1 MSLAQQLVLRA
12 LVAWFWEQPFRRP
25 PIRFGTALHDRFMLP
40 HYVWRDFEE
49 VCADLAAH
57 GLPVRAEW
65 FKTHFEFRFP
75 YYGHVTHRDIGFEL
89 RAALEP
95 WHVMGEEGVV
105 GGTARYV
112 DSSLER
118 LQVKVEGLEGTR
130 FTIAC
135 NGHALP
141 LQPTG
146 TRGEQVAGVR
156 FRAWQPPACLHPTI
170 GVHSPL
176 KFDLVD
182 RWAGR
187 SLGGCTYHVMHPA
200 GRNYETLPVNELEAE
215 GRRLSRFEAGG
226 HTPGPM
232 TVGEPVIHPEFPHTL
247 DLRRFG

>member
-1 MSLAQQLVLRA
+1 
-12 LVAWFWEQPFRRP
+12 
-25 PIRFGTALHDRFMLP
+25 MLP

-49 VCADLAAH
+49 VCGDLAAH
-57 GLPVRAEW
+57 GLPVRRRVVRDPLRVPLPLLRPR
-65 FKTHFEFRFP
+65 H
-75 YYGHVTHRDIGFEL
+75 HRDIGFEL

-130 FTIAC
+130 FTVAC
-135 NGHALP
+135 NGRALP

-146 TRGEQVAGVR
+146 TRGEWVAGVR
-156 FRAWQPPACLHPTI
+156 FRAWQPPRVPAPH
-170 GVHSPL
+170 HRRPL
-176 KFDLVD
+176 AAQVRPGRPLG
-182 RWAGR
+182 RPLAGR
-187 SLGGCTYHVMHPA
+187 LHLPRHAP
-200 GRNYETLPVNELEAE
+200 GRPQLRDLPVNELEAE

-232 TVGEPVIHPEFPHTL
+232 AVGEPVINPRVPAHAGPAPVDEVG
-247 DLRRFG
+247 FG